1 MATTNPALGKSTA
14 SAPESL
20 PARSLARSTSLLSL
34 GNIASRVLGLL
45 RETVIAAL
53 FGASGQLDVFRIASQ
68 VPMLTY
74 DFLVGGLI
82 SSALV
87 PTLSSY
93 AGDRAKR
100 AEFVQVAA
108 TLVALFTLLLGGL
121 VLLLMLAAPWLTL
134 LLAQGFAQTNPELL
148 PLTTRLIRLAL
159 PVVMFSGLAGVL
171 MAILYALQR
180 FSFPAVATAVYNLGI
195 LTAAPLLGPLIGVT
209 SLVVGLLLGSAA
221 QLLLMAW
228 DVRRW
233 YGASH
238 DESGGDAE
246 SRSMPLLRLLLR
258 PAWRHPALRRI
269 VRLYLPIAV
278 GMAVMLFQ
286 VGLDRRLATSTG
298 TSSISWM
305 GYATTLQQMPLGL
318 ISVAISLAA
327 LPRLSQYFAAQDE
340 AAYQRTL
347 VRGLRIVL
355 LLIAPAAV
363 GLWLLAEPTTRVI
376 FQHGRFTPQDGE
388 QVVAALD
395 IYLIGM
401 LFAAVDFPLN
411 YAFYARNNTLL
422 PALVGVLSVG
432 VYVVVALGLLEP
444 LGFLGLVWA
453 DSAKQA
459 SHALI
464 MVGLMAW
471 VLRNGWGASA
481 ARNPA
486 LGSNLGGNLA
496 RGLLSIGGAA
506 LGMAVA
512 MWTLRGLV
520 AGVLP
525 SGFFGDLLLIVLVG
539 GAGVAV
545 YGALLLAL
553 RLDEARELL
562 ALGKQRLGRKF

>member
-1 MATTNPALGKSTA
+1 MATTSPALGKSTA
-14 SAPESL
+14 NAPESL
-20 PARSLARSTSLLSL
+20 PARSLARSASLLSF

-45 RETVIAAL
+45 RETVIATL

-93 AGDRAKR
+93 AGDRTKR

-121 VLLLMLAAPWLTL
+121 VLLLMLAAPWLTA
-134 LLAQGFAQTNPELL
+134 LLASGFAQTNPELL
-148 PLTTRLIRLAL
+148 PLTTRLIRLSL

-195 LTAAPLLGPLIGVT
+195 LSAAPLLGPLIGVT

-233 YGASH
+233 YRASH
-238 DESGGDAE
+238 DELGGGAVGQ
-246 SRSMPLLRLLLR
+246 SVPLLHLLLR

-269 VRLYLPIAV
+269 VRLYLPIAG

-286 VGLDRRLATSTG
+286 VGLDRRLATGTG

-347 VRGLRIVL
+347 VRGLRMVL
-355 LLIAPAAV
+355 LLIVPAAV

-388 QVVAALD
+388 QVVAALN

-432 VYVVVALGLLEP
+432 VYVVVALELLEP

-459 SHALI
+459 SHALVMI
-464 MVGLMAW
+464 GLMAW
-471 VLRNGWGASA
+471 VLRGGREANAKHEGALSS
-481 ARNPA
+481 
-486 LGSNLGGNLA
+486 GLA
-496 RGLLSIGGAA
+496 HGLLSIGGAA
-506 LGMAVA
+506 LGMAAA
-512 MWTLRGLV
+512 MWALRELV
-520 AGVLP
+520 AGTLAT
-525 SGFFGDLLLIVLVG
+525 SFFGNLLLIALVG
-539 GAGVAV
+539 GAGVGV
-545 YGALLLAL
+545 YGALLLTL
-553 RLDEARELL
+553 QLDEAQELL
-562 ALGKQRLGRKF
+562 AMGKRRLGRLGRGE

>member
-1 MATTNPALGKSTA
+1 MATTSPALGKSTA
-14 SAPESL
+14 GAPENL
-20 PARSLARSTSLLSL
+20 PARSLARSASLLSL

-93 AGDRAKR
+93 AGDRTKR

-121 VLLLMLAAPWLTL
+121 VLLLMLAAPWLTA
-134 LLAQGFAQTNPELL
+134 LLASGFAQTDPELL

-195 LTAAPLLGPLIGVT
+195 LSAAPLLGPLIGVT

-233 YGASH
+233 YRTSHPELGGGAASQR
-238 DESGGDAE
+238 A
-246 SRSMPLLRLLLR
+246 PLLPLLLR

-269 VRLYLPIAV
+269 VRLYLPIAA

-305 GYATTLQQMPLGL
+305 SYATTLQQMPLGL

-327 LPRLSQYFAAQDE
+327 LPRLSQHFAAQDE
-340 AAYQRTL
+340 AAYRRTL
-347 VRGLRIVL
+347 VRGLRMVL

-388 QVVAALD
+388 QVVAALN
-395 IYLIGM
+395 IYLLGM

-422 PALVGVLSVG
+422 PALVGVFSVG

-471 VLRNGWGASA
+471 VLRSGWGGNASRSA
-481 ARNPA
+481 A
-486 LGSNLGGNLA
+486 LGGGLT
-496 RGLLSIGGAA
+496 RGLFSIGGAA

-512 MWTLRGLV
+512 MWALRGLL
-520 AGVLP
+520 AGSLAT
-525 SGFFGDLLLIVLVG
+525 SFLGNLLLIALVG
-539 GAGVAV
+539 GVGVGV

-553 RLDEARELL
+553 QLDEAQELL
-562 ALGKQRLGRKF
+562 ALGQRRLGRLGQRG

>member
-233 YGASH
+233 YRASH

-246 SRSMPLLRLLLR
+246 SRSVPLLRLLLR

-459 SHALI
+459 SHALV

-471 VLRNGWGASA
+471 VLRGGQATNVERG
-481 ARNPA
+481 PA
-486 LGSNLGGNLA
+486 LGGSLA

-506 LGMAVA
+506 LGMVAA